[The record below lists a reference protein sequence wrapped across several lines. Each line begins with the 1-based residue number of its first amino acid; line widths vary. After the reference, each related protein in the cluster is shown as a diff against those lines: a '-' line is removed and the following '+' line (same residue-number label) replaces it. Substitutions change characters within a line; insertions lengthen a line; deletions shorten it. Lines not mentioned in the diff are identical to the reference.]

1 LQGKQG
7 GNVAMHNAQHR
18 GNALLRALEHMAQL
32 GQSAVSPGPR
42 ADRVASGAACRRFTR
57 ANRHSRRREA
67 QTSRRRRCGG
77 AGERCRPRATRPPPA
92 AFNRPRGHC
101 IMSSELIAAIT
112 DPMVRELAS
121 RGAVRSFPK
130 NTVIINEG
138 DRGDSLFVILS
149 GKVKVYV
156 SDDDG
161 REMILD
167 HYGPGDYV
175 GEMALDGRPRSA
187 SVMTLEPTSCSVV
200 TRDALRA
207 AIVAN
212 ADVAM
217 ALIGTLIERARI
229 ATDNVK
235 NLALMDVYGRVARLL
250 LSIAKEQPDG
260 KLVVPE
266 RMTQQDIA
274 DRVGASRDMISRIF
288 KDLTIGGYVT
298 VVDRIITINRK
309 PPARW

>member
-1 LQGKQG
+1 
-7 GNVAMHNAQHR
+7 M
-18 GNALLRALEHMAQL
+18 
-32 GQSAVSPGPR
+32 
-42 ADRVASGAACRRFTR
+42 
-57 ANRHSRRREA
+57 
-67 QTSRRRRCGG
+67 
-77 AGERCRPRATRPPPA
+77 
-92 AFNRPRGHC
+92 
-101 IMSSELIAAIT
+101 
-112 DPMVRELAS
+112 
-121 RGAVRSFPK
+121 
-130 NTVIINEG
+130 
-138 DRGDSLFVILS
+138 ILT

-167 HYGPGDYV
+167 IYGPGDYV

-187 SVMTLEPTSCSVV
+187 SVMTLEPTTCSVV
-200 TRDALRA
+200 MRDELRN
-207 AIVAN
+207 AISAN
-212 ADVAM
+212 PDIAM
-217 ALIGTLIERARI
+217 SLIATLIDRARI

-250 LSIAKEQPDG
+250 LSLAKEEGG

-298 VVDRIITINRK
+298 HREPDDHDPPQAAGALVTRARPVRPLGRLGRQK
-309 PPARW
+309 PRQGLPTLSNIPVPARPISGCPGATLPLQCVHALRSVAADPRRQGDRHVHPSTDRCGHIGRCRHRDRRRRV

>member
-1 LQGKQG
+1 
-7 GNVAMHNAQHR
+7 MT
-18 GNALLRALEHMAQL
+18 
-32 GQSAVSPGPR
+32 
-42 ADRVASGAACRRFTR
+42 AS
-57 ANRHSRRREA
+57 E
-67 QTSRRRRCGG
+67 Q
-77 AGERCRPRATRPPPA
+77 
-92 AFNRPRGHC
+92 
-101 IMSSELIAAIT
+101 AISDIS
-112 DPMVRELAS
+112 DPMVRELAA
-121 RGAVRSFPK
+121 RGQIRTFPK
-130 NTVIINEG
+130 NAVIINEG

-156 SDDDG
+156 SDDEG

-167 HYGPGDYV
+167 IYGPGDYV

-200 TRDALRA
+200 TRDELRS
-207 AIVAN
+207 AISAN
-212 ADVAM
+212 PDIAM
-217 ALIGTLIERARI
+217 ALISTLIDRARI

-250 LSIAKEQPDG
+250 LSLAKEDGG

-298 VVDRIITINRK
+298 IENRTITIHRK

>member
-1 LQGKQG
+1 
-7 GNVAMHNAQHR
+7 MT
-18 GNALLRALEHMAQL
+18 
-32 GQSAVSPGPR
+32 
-42 ADRVASGAACRRFTR
+42 AS
-57 ANRHSRRREA
+57 E
-67 QTSRRRRCGG
+67 Q
-77 AGERCRPRATRPPPA
+77 
-92 AFNRPRGHC
+92 
-101 IMSSELIAAIT
+101 AINEIG
-112 DPMVRELAS
+112 DPMVRELAK
-121 RGAVRSFPK
+121 RGQVRTFPK
-130 NTVIINEG
+130 NAVIINEG
-138 DRGDSLFVILS
+138 DRGDSLYIILS

-167 HYGPGDYV
+167 IYGPGDYV

-187 SVMTLEPTSCSVV
+187 SVMTQEPTSCAVV
-200 TRDALRA
+200 TRDELRS
-207 AIVAN
+207 AISAN
-212 ADVAM
+212 PDIAM
-217 ALIGTLIERARI
+217 ALIATLIDRARI

-250 LSIAKEQPDG
+250 LSLAKEDGG

-298 VVDRIITINRK
+298 IENRTITIHRK

>member
-1 LQGKQG
+1 
-7 GNVAMHNAQHR
+7 MT
-18 GNALLRALEHMAQL
+18 
-32 GQSAVSPGPR
+32 
-42 ADRVASGAACRRFTR
+42 AS
-57 ANRHSRRREA
+57 E
-67 QTSRRRRCGG
+67 Q
-77 AGERCRPRATRPPPA
+77 
-92 AFNRPRGHC
+92 
-101 IMSSELIAAIT
+101 AINEIG
-112 DPMVRELAS
+112 DPMVRELAL
-121 RGAVRSFPK
+121 RGQVRAFPK
-130 NTVIINEG
+130 NAVIINEG
-138 DRGDSLFVILS
+138 DRGDSLYVILT

-167 HYGPGDYV
+167 TYSPGDYV

-187 SVMTLEPTSCSVV
+187 SVMTLEPTTCSVV
-200 TRDALRA
+200 TRDELRN
-207 AIVAN
+207 AISAN
-212 ADVAM
+212 PDVAM
-217 ALIGTLIERARI
+217 GLIATLIDRARI

-250 LSIAKEQPDG
+250 LSLAKEDGG

-298 VVDRIITINRK
+298 IENRTITIHRK

>member
-1 LQGKQG
+1 
-7 GNVAMHNAQHR
+7 
-18 GNALLRALEHMAQL
+18 
-32 GQSAVSPGPR
+32 
-42 ADRVASGAACRRFTR
+42 
-57 ANRHSRRREA
+57 
-67 QTSRRRRCGG
+67 
-77 AGERCRPRATRPPPA
+77 
-92 AFNRPRGHC
+92 
-101 IMSSELIAAIT
+101 MSVELIAALS
-112 DPMVRELAS
+112 DPMVRELAN
-121 RGAVRSFPK
+121 RGSVRSFPK

-138 DRGDSLFVILS
+138 DRGESLFVILS

-167 HYGPGDYV
+167 IYGAGDYV
-175 GEMALDGRPRSA
+175 GEMSLDGRPRSA
-187 SVMTLEPTSCSVV
+187 SVMTLEPTTCSVV
-200 TRDALRA
+200 TRDSLNEA
-207 AIVAN
+207 VASSP
-212 ADVAM
+212 DFAM
-217 ALIGTLIERARI
+217 KLIDTLIDRARI

-250 LSIAKEQPDG
+250 LSLAREQPDG
-260 KLVVPE
+260 RLVVPE

>member
-1 LQGKQG
+1 VHATTDNAVTNKDETGDGVG
-7 GNVAMHNAQHR
+7 GTEQ
-18 GNALLRALEHMAQL
+18 
-32 GQSAVSPGPR
+32 
-42 ADRVASGAACRRFTR
+42 
-57 ANRHSRRREA
+57 
-67 QTSRRRRCGG
+67 
-77 AGERCRPRATRPPPA
+77 
-92 AFNRPRGHC
+92 
-101 IMSSELIAAIT
+101 LIAAIG
-112 DPMVRELAS
+112 DPMVRELAA
-121 RGAVRSFPK
+121 RGQTRTFPK

-167 HYGPGDYV
+167 IHGPGDYV
-175 GEMALDGRPRSA
+175 GEMSLDGRPRSA
-187 SVMTLEPTSCSVV
+187 SVMTLEPSTCAVV
-200 TRDALRA
+200 TRDALRE
-207 AIVAN
+207 AIAN
-212 ADVAM
+212 NPDVAM
-217 ALIGTLIERARI
+217 ALISTLIDRARI

-250 LSIAKEQPDG
+250 LSLAKEQPDG

-288 KDLTIGGYVT
+288 KDLTVGGYIT
-298 VVDRIITINRK
+298 VVDRQITINRK